1 VLIRFSRQKSNFLNQ
16 INLIIDFFDRIIV
29 KFFCTLTSNT
39 PNILYKFKG
48 KLPQFADLMSHDL
61 NSCYLNALNVYL
73 MLPFAIF
80 MSDAKEKA
88 TEFRSKYKVT
98 LLKEFDRKNLI

>member
-1 VLIRFSRQKSNFLNQ
+1 
-16 INLIIDFFDRIIV
+16 
-29 KFFCTLTSNT
+29 
-39 PNILYKFKG
+39 
-48 KLPQFADLMSHDL
+48 
-61 NSCYLNALNVYL
+61 